1 MEKQENAE
9 LATGALSHLSVE
21 LEAVQKATIVKV
33 LPTKIW
39 TEKGFDGVVR
49 IKMQH
54 EGCEE
59 FDFIQIQYDHRYTSN
74 SHQRSLTVAILRL
87 FGVTEE
93 KSI

>member
-1 MEKQENAE
+1 MTEKIEQLEAG
-9 LATGALSHLSVE
+9 LASDLNRE
-21 LEAVQKATIVKV
+21 LEAIQTATIIKV
-33 LPTKIW
+33 MPTKIW
-39 TEKGFDGVVR
+39 SEKGFDGVVR

-74 SHQRSLTVAILRL
+74 SHQRSLKNEILKI

-93 KSI
+93 KSR